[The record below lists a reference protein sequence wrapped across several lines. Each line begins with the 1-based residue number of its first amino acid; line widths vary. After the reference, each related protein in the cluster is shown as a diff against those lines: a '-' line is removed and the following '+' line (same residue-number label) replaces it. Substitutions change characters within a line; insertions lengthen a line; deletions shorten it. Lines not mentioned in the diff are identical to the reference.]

1 MTSDDSQS
9 DRWAERFAGALK
21 ALVQARGGKGDL
33 GALAELRRYKTGQLP
48 SVGAVS
54 PLLAVLPD
62 WVTEKQMAD
71 VFLTAGLFA
80 DHREHSSAHRSLGAS
95 LGVYRAQKHGDVDS
109 CPTDTRLK
117 VLLGSP
123 RAGLD
128 HHLRQAVTLLDGISI
143 NYAQLLRDVLNWEN
157 TQFRH
162 DGLTYGES
170 VRLRWLRDYDRLA
183 HTAYARSVS
192 LSGDEETS

>member
-1 MTSDDSQS
+1 MTSDDSQT
-9 DRWAERFAGALK
+9 DRWEERFAEALK
-21 ALVQARGGKGDL
+21 ALVRARGGKGDL
-33 GALAELRRYKTGQLP
+33 GALAELRRYTKGQIA
-48 SVGAVS
+48 SVGAAS
-54 PLLAVLPD
+54 SLLAVLPG
-62 WVTEKQMAD
+62 WAKEKQMAD
-71 VFLTAGLFA
+71 VFLTAALFA
-80 DHREHSSAHRSLGAS
+80 DHREHSATHRSLGAS

-128 HHLRQAVTLLDGISI
+128 HHLRQAITLLDGISV

-157 TQFRH
+157 TRFRH
-162 DGLTYGES
+162 DGLTYAES
-170 VRLRWLRDYDRLA
+170 LRLSWLRDYDRMA
-183 HTAYARSVS
+183 RTAYARSVS